1 MKKTH
6 VLSFTAA
13 LLLAAPQALA
23 QGAAPPPAGAPKA
36 PAGAP
41 KAPAKPPAAAPTTPP
56 AAGAPATPPAAGAPT
71 TPPAAGTPTPAGPPA
86 PTDPAAQPA
95 APVDPSAPPAA
106 SDPAPQPPPAST
118 DLGLGASTTADA
130 TTTPD
135 ATTEPEGPTNDR
147 GAFVAGGKFGGI
159 VQLAGFGPNIT
170 GAIEVGY
177 ILPFLKRGL
186 GVMVDVGYAAPVVS
200 GTESDPRVQGGS
212 YEWSL
217 VQKQLTIFPF
227 VTYRYTGLGKLVPY
241 VGVGPRIALLEGV
254 TYGMVGQ
261 TALLEN
267 KEQSTSVGV
276 GAPLGADY
284 AIGPGAA
291 LAELLFSWNA
301 VNHTSTGDS
310 SLTSFTL
317 WVGYRLML

>member
-6 VLSFTAA
+6 VLSFTTA

-36 PAGAP
+36 PAAGAP
-41 KAPAKPPAAAPTTPP
+41 KAPA
-56 AAGAPATPPAAGAPT
+56 GAK
-71 TPPAAGTPTPAGPPA
+71 PPA
-86 PTDPAAQPA
+86 PTDPAAQPT
-95 APVDPSAPPAA
+95 APVDPSAPTTPDPTAPPAA
-106 SDPAPQPPPAST
+106 SDPASQPPPAST